1 METLWLSPTGYVT
14 GDPTLQ
20 ISYPFVSHPGTV
32 VTCVTPGDFKWIS
45 MGLPLLSSR
54 SIKEVSICY
63 QLTNPQNFISQIRL
77 AQMTTP
83 NQAVVQHDDGTD
95 LTNTTPSC
103 YTSIVGGFFPAGA
116 VTLALRLNFQNTT
129 DQIMLGAVSI
139 GLEDLT

>member
-20 ISYPFVSHPGTV
+20 ISYPFVSHPSTV
-32 VTCVTPGDFKWIS
+32 VTCVTPGDLKWIS

-63 QLTNPQNFISQIRL
+63 QLRNPQSFISQVRL
-77 AQMTTP
+77 TQMTTP

-103 YTSIVGGFFPAGA
+103 YTSVVSGFFPAGA
-116 VTLALRLNFQNTT
+116 VTLELRLNFQNAT